1 MQIGDLVRVRPEE
14 PSAGNLGVI
23 VTLDIDM
30 IKVYWLDGSTY
41 WIDRTSIEK
50 VEVCD
55 ESD

>member
-14 PSAGNLGVI
+14 PSAGNVGGI

-30 IKVYWLDGSTY
+30 IKVYWLDGSTD

-50 VEVCD
+50 VE
-55 ESD
+55 EK